1 MRKLV
6 GVYNANGGV
15 IGELGYFFGHLIGVR
30 ECSLCDIT
38 HSPIRK
44 KAEWKVLEQSIASE
58 HEFDFQLL
66 HLNERTEKQKA
77 ASEGRVP
84 CVMLEHDDESYSIV
98 LDWND
103 LKAADGDV
111 ASFEKI
117 LKSKLMM
124 Y

>member
-1 MRKLV
+1 MKKLI
-6 GVYNANGGV
+6 GVYNANGGI
-15 IGELGYFFGHLIGVR
+15 IGELGYFFGHLIGIK

-38 HSPIRK
+38 HSPIKK
-44 KAEWKVLEQSIASE
+44 KADWKALEQSLAE
-58 HEFDFQLL
+58 TMGYQFELL
-66 HLNERTEKQKA
+66 HLNERDEKQLA
-77 ASEGRVP
+77 ASKGREP
-84 CVMLEHDDESYSIV
+84 CVLLENEDQSYSIV

-103 LKAADGDV
+103 LKAADGSV